1 MPSPTPLWIYKM
13 TARIRNID
21 AHDPDPEILEE
32 AASLLLRGEV
42 IVCPT
47 DSGYALSA
55 NGLDEK
61 AIQRVFDVK
70 GRSFA
75 NPIHVAVATL
85 EDATRY
91 AEVSEAARVLAEA
104 FLPGALTLVMPRK
117 DTVPSRLTAGLP
129 TIGIRIPDSLAIL
142 ALARRTH
149 CPITTTSANVS
160 GKETPFSAQEAVDR
174 LEGSLDMVAL
184 VLDQGSIA
192 TREVSTLVDLST
204 PEPQIL
210 RQGRIREEEIRR
222 ILQSSP
228 I

>member
-1 MPSPTPLWIYKM
+1 M
-13 TARIRNID
+13 TARIRSID
-21 AHDPDPEILEE
+21 AHDPDPDVLEE

-55 NGLDEK
+55 NGLDK
-61 AIQRVFDVK
+61 GALQKVFGVK

-75 NPIHVAVATL
+75 NPLHVAVATL
-85 EDATRY
+85 EDAEQY
-91 AEVSEAARVLAEA
+91 AEVSETARLLAEA

-129 TIGIRIPDSLAIL
+129 TIGIRIPDNPAIL
-142 ALARRTH
+142 TLARRTR

-174 LEGSLDMVAL
+174 LEGSLDLVAL
-184 VLDQGSIA
+184 VLDQGPIV
-192 TREVSTLVDLST
+192 TREVSTLVDVST
-204 PEPQIL
+204 PEVRIL
-210 RQGRIREEEIRR
+210 RQGRIGEEEIRSV
-222 ILQSSP
+222 LQSRPTSG
-228 I
+228 